1 MAGRKSSAS
10 NIKMPDVNMLFGLEQ
25 DSDNSAEKVEEVDI
39 GKLYSFNDHPFKVL
53 DDEKMQETV
62 ESIREHGIICPLI
75 VRPGKEEGYEIIAG
89 HRRKRACELLG
100 LGTVPCFIRD
110 LSDEEATIT
119 MVDSNI
125 QREELL
131 FSEKAFAYKMK
142 LEAVRKQGQRTD
154 LTSRQV
160 VGKLESSD
168 IVGETTGESGRQI
181 QRYIRL
187 TELEPELQQLVDDK
201 KIGFTPAV
209 ELSYLQP
216 EEQKQLLEAIDSE
229 QATPS
234 LSQAQRMKKMS
245 QAGELSGDKILE
257 IMQEEK
263 KPEQNRKEEVTPD
276 KESVSFSTEKLRKYF
291 PRSYTPLQMENTII
305 RLLEAWQKKR
315 QRAQER

>member
-110 LSDEEATIT
+110 LSDEEASIT
-119 MVDSNI
+119 MVDSDV

-160 VGKLESSD
+160 VGKLEAAD
-168 IVGETTGESGRQI
+168 EIGEKSGESGRQI
-181 QRYIRL
+181 QRFIRL
-187 TELEPELQQLVDDK
+187 TFLIKPLLDYVDEK
-201 KIGFTPAV
+201 RIPFNAGI
-209 ELSYLQP
+209 ELSYLET
-216 EEQKQLLEAIDSE
+216 EEQEQLYQTIVRLCVF
-229 QATPS
+229 PS
-234 LSQAQRMKKMS
+234 LAQAKKLK
-245 QAGELSGDKILE
+245 ELSREGKLDGNGIE
-257 IMQEEK
+257 IVLSDEK
-263 KPEQNRKEEVTPD
+263 PVVQAVKLQRKKLNEYFPADYSAEQMEEVIYELL
-276 KESVSFSTEKLRKYF
+276 KRWSFE
-291 PRSYTPLQMENTII
+291 QGN
-305 RLLEAWQKKR
+305 R
-315 QRAQER
+315 QEG

>member
-89 HRRKRACELLG
+89 HRRKRACERLG
-100 LGTVPCFIRD
+100 LGTVPGVSRD
-110 LSDEEATIT
+110 LSDEVATIT
-119 MVDSNI
+119 MVYSNI

-160 VGKLESSD
+160 VGKLEAAD
-168 IVGETTGESGRQI
+168 EIGEKSGESGRQI
-181 QRYIRL
+181 QRFIRL
-187 TELEPELQQLVDDK
+187 TFLIKPLLDYVDEK
-201 KIGFTPAV
+201 RIPFNAGI
-209 ELSYLQP
+209 ELSYLET
-216 EEQKQLLEAIDSE
+216 EEQEQLYQTIVRLCVF
-229 QATPS
+229 PS
-234 LSQAQRMKKMS
+234 LAQAKKLK
-245 QAGELSGDKILE
+245 ELSREGKLDGNGIE
-257 IMQEEK
+257 IVLSDEK
-263 KPEQNRKEEVTPD
+263 PVVQAVKLQRKKLNEYFPADYSAEQMEEVIYELL
-276 KESVSFSTEKLRKYF
+276 KRWSFE
-291 PRSYTPLQMENTII
+291 QGN
-305 RLLEAWQKKR
+305 R
-315 QRAQER
+315 QEG

>member
-160 VGKLESSD
+160 VGKLEAAD
-168 IVGETTGESGRQI
+168 EIGEKSGESGRQV
-181 QRYIRL
+181 QRFIRL
-187 TELEPELQQLVDDK
+187 TFLIKPLLDYVDEK
-201 KIGFTPAV
+201 RIPFNAGI
-209 ELSYLQP
+209 ELSYLET
-216 EEQKQLLEAIDSE
+216 EEQEQLYQTIERLCVF
-229 QATPS
+229 PS
-234 LSQAQRMKKMS
+234 LAQAKKLK
-245 QAGELSGDKILE
+245 ELSREGKLDGNGIE
-257 IMQEEK
+257 IVLSDEK
-263 KPEQNRKEEVTPD
+263 PVVQAVKLQRKKLNEYFPADYSAEQMEEVIYELL
-276 KESVSFSTEKLRKYF
+276 KRWSFE
-291 PRSYTPLQMENTII
+291 QGN
-305 RLLEAWQKKR
+305 R
-315 QRAQER
+315 QEG

>member
-110 LSDEEATIT
+110 LSDEEGTIT

-160 VGKLESSD
+160 VGKLEAAD
-168 IVGETTGESGRQI
+168 EIGEKSGESGRQI
-181 QRYIRL
+181 QRFIRL
-187 TELEPELQQLVDDK
+187 TFLIKPLLDYVDEK
-201 KIGFTPAV
+201 RIPFNAGI
-209 ELSYLQP
+209 ELSYLET
-216 EEQKQLLEAIDSE
+216 EEQEQLYQTIERLCVI
-229 QATPS
+229 PS
-234 LSQAQRMKKMS
+234 LAQAKKLK
-245 QAGELSGDKILE
+245 ELSREGKLDGNGIE
-257 IMQEEK
+257 IVLSDEK
-263 KPEQNRKEEVTPD
+263 PVVQAVKLQRKKLNEYFPADYSAEQMEEVIYELL
-276 KESVSFSTEKLRKYF
+276 KRWSFE
-291 PRSYTPLQMENTII
+291 QGN
-305 RLLEAWQKKR
+305 R
-315 QRAQER
+315 QEG

>member
-110 LSDEEATIT
+110 FSDEEATIT

-142 LEAVRKQGQRTD
+142 LDAVRKQGQRTD
-154 LTSRQV
+154 LTSRQL
-160 VGKLESSD
+160 VGKLEAAD
-168 IVGETTGESGRQI
+168 EVGEKSGESGRQI
-181 QRYIRL
+181 QRFIRL
-187 TELEPELQQLVDDK
+187 TFLIKPLLDYVDEK
-201 KIGFTPAV
+201 RIPFNAGI
-209 ELSYLQP
+209 ELSYLKP
-216 EEQKQLLEAIDSE
+216 EEQEQIYQTIERLCVFPSLAQAKRLKELSREGKLDENGIEIVLSDEKPVALAVRLQRKKLNEYFPADYSAEQMEATIYALLERWRFE
-229 QATPS
+229 QGN
-234 LSQAQRMKKMS
+234 R
-245 QAGELSGDKILE
+245 
-257 IMQEEK
+257 QEG
-263 KPEQNRKEEVTPD
+263 
-276 KESVSFSTEKLRKYF
+276 
-291 PRSYTPLQMENTII
+291 
-305 RLLEAWQKKR
+305 
-315 QRAQER
+315 

>member
-160 VGKLESSD
+160 VGKLEAAD
-168 IVGETTGESGRQI
+168 EIGEKSGESGRQI
-181 QRYIRL
+181 QRFIRL
-187 TELEPELQQLVDDK
+187 TFLIKPLLDYVDEK
-201 KIGFTPAV
+201 RIPFNAGI
-209 ELSYLQP
+209 ELSYLET
-216 EEQKQLLEAIDSE
+216 EEQEQLYQTIVRLCVF
-229 QATPS
+229 PS
-234 LSQAQRMKKMS
+234 LAQAKKLK
-245 QAGELSGDKILE
+245 ELSREGKLDGNGIE
-257 IMQEEK
+257 IVLSDEK
-263 KPEQNRKEEVTPD
+263 PVVQAVKLQRKKLNEYFPADYSAEQMEEVIYELL
-276 KESVSFSTEKLRKYF
+276 KRWSFE
-291 PRSYTPLQMENTII
+291 QGN
-305 RLLEAWQKKR
+305 R
-315 QRAQER
+315 QEG

>member
-142 LEAVRKQGQRTD
+142 LETVRKQGQRTD

-160 VGKLESSD
+160 VGKLEAAD
-168 IVGETTGESGRQI
+168 EIGEKSGESGRQT
-181 QRYIRL
+181 QRFIRL
-187 TELEPELQQLVDDK
+187 TFLIKPLLDYVDEK
-201 KIGFTPAV
+201 RIPFNAGI
-209 ELSYLQP
+209 ELSYLET
-216 EEQKQLLEAIDSE
+216 EEQEQLYQTIVRLCVF
-229 QATPS
+229 PS
-234 LSQAQRMKKMS
+234 LAQAKKLK
-245 QAGELSGDKILE
+245 ELSREGKLDGNGIE
-257 IMQEEK
+257 IVLSDEK
-263 KPEQNRKEEVTPD
+263 PVVQAVKLQRKKLNEYFPADYSAEQMEEVIYELL
-276 KESVSFSTEKLRKYF
+276 KRWSFE
-291 PRSYTPLQMENTII
+291 QGN
-305 RLLEAWQKKR
+305 R
-315 QRAQER
+315 QEG

>member
-160 VGKLESSD
+160 VGKLEAAD
-168 IVGETTGESGRQI
+168 EIGEKSGESGRQI
-181 QRYIRL
+181 QRFIRL
-187 TELEPELQQLVDDK
+187 TFLIKPLLDYVDEK
-201 KIGFTPAV
+201 RIPFNAGI
-209 ELSYLQP
+209 ELSYLET
-216 EEQKQLLEAIDSE
+216 EEQEQLYQTIVRLCVF
-229 QATPS
+229 PS
-234 LSQAQRMKKMS
+234 LAQAKKLK
-245 QAGELSGDKILE
+245 ELSRKGKLDGNGIE
-257 IMQEEK
+257 IVLSDEK
-263 KPEQNRKEEVTPD
+263 PVVQAVKLQRKKLNEYFPADYSAEQMEEVIYELL
-276 KESVSFSTEKLRKYF
+276 KRWSFE
-291 PRSYTPLQMENTII
+291 QGN
-305 RLLEAWQKKR
+305 R
-315 QRAQER
+315 QEG